1 MFVTL
6 FALLNRIQ
14 YEHSLCW
21 LMLINIH
28 HLISTGVSWSKA
40 NIKGQPVGLITVK
53 SFNSN
58 TRDDVMHALEELH
71 KYVTD

>member
-1 MFVTL
+1 
-6 FALLNRIQ
+6 
-14 YEHSLCW
+14 
-21 LMLINIH
+21 MLINIQ